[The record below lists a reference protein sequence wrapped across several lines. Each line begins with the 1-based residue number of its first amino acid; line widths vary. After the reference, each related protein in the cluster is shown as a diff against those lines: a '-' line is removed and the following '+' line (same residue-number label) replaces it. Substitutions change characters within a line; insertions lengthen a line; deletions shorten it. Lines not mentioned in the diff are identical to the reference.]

1 MGYSPWGHKESNMTE
16 WLSRALL
23 QSALLYSSF
32 PYYKYFII
40 SLVTSFSEIIVKLVR
55 VFPLSFFICY
65 LSILFLLVNLDK
77 DLSFYFFRK
86 MNSRFC

>member
-1 MGYSPWGHKESNMTE
+1 MRAGQLISVFLPGKFHGQRNLVGYSPWGHKESNMTE

-55 VFPLSFFICY
+55 MFPLSFFIC
-65 LSILFLLVNLDK
+65 
-77 DLSFYFFRK
+77 
-86 MNSRFC
+86 